1 MAVVASLMELSQTVC
16 DVNELH
22 SCQWLDFR
30 AGLRQALRHQD
41 VKDIDTYLN
50 KIVTVSYFVS
60 VQNRE
65 TKILMSCGEV
75 CSLLRVYKL
84 AYCNNVNRAIRVT
97 LARSYFS

>member
-1 MAVVASLMELSQTVC
+1 MLAETTFFFIVTEKGMAVVASLMELSQTVC

-75 CSLLRVYKL
+75 VCLSVV
-84 AYCNNVNRAIRVT
+84 CFEFTN
-97 LARSYFS
+97 